1 MYIKKNK
8 FYFILLI
15 ACFAGYIWLFYN
27 INVVWN
33 THSGIE
39 ICTFKRVTTLPCPS
53 CGSTRSVIALLT
65 GDFQKA
71 ILINPLGILIAVV
84 LLVLPFWLLYDLI
97 LKKETFLKF
106 YKDAEQFLRKP
117 KIAFLFVSLVF
128 INWIWNIIKDL

>member
-8 FYFILLI
+8 FYFFLLI

-27 INVVWN
+27 INVVSN

-39 ICTFKRVTTLPCPS
+39 ICPFKRVTTLPCPS

-71 ILINPLGILIAVV
+71 LLINPLGFLIAVV

-106 YKDAEQFLRKP
+106 YKDAERFLRIP
-117 KIAFLFVSLVF
+117 KIAFLFVSLVL